1 MNDRSWL
8 KSQNYEGRYPCSF
21 VLDVDVVPTSVSV
34 ILRRGT
40 FVNSDKFRLIGFLL
54 HTLRGRRW
62 SHTWS
67 RVVQLTASGDDV
79 ELAFTSSC
87 QLQTEGRKEV
97 DN

>member
-40 FVNSDKFRLIGFLL
+40 FVNSDKFRTYRIPST
-54 HTLRGRRW
+54 HVARETLVT
-62 SHTWS
+62 HL
-67 RVVQLTASGDDV
+67 V
-79 ELAFTSSC
+79 LAWCS
-87 QLQTEGRKEV
+87 
-97 DN
+97 